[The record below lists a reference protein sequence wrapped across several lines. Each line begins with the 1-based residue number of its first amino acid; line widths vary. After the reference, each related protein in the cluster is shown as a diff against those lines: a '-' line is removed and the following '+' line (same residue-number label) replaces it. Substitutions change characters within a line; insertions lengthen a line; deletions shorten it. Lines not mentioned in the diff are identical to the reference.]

1 MTLSSSPPPA
11 PPSDERLLPSTF
23 FGAQSGWRKEAIS
36 EGMWVSVKLEN
47 NPQSTAPG
55 KQVPQSYNHMELNSA
70 SNMNE
75 LGSEYVA
82 RASREGHRCKE
93 VWLQRDLE
101 I

>member
-1 MTLSSSPPPA
+1 
-11 PPSDERLLPSTF
+11 
-23 FGAQSGWRKEAIS
+23 
-36 EGMWVSVKLEN
+36 MWVSVKLEN

-82 RASREGHRCKE
+82 RASREGHRYLNFRLVKLDAE
-93 VWLQRDLE
+93 NQLIQPLP
-101 I
+101 IYI